1 MSAAGVGGG
10 VPAADRRRWIFGPA
24 MFDERSFELRVNGQ
38 EVELERKALEV
49 LRLLLHRAGEVVTKD
64 DLLQGVWPGRILSES
79 VLAGCVSRVRDALGD
94 ETQALIRTVHGY
106 GYRLVAPVRIE
117 ARGAAGQPR
126 RALRMLL
133 VEDHE
138 LFRAGIKLL
147 LADLAESV
155 TFAEASNCRDA
166 LALAGQERFDV
177 VLLDF
182 HLPGLQ
188 GREALRA
195 LRAAMKE
202 STIVVLSSEEDP
214 AMIRQIVED
223 GAAGFIPKASSH
235 AVMLAAL
242 ELVLAGGTYLP
253 PNALFGLHGTD
264 RPADGVK
271 DPGLLDNLTQR
282 QFDILRLALQG
293 KSSDVIAREM
303 DLPEATVLEQL
314 AVCYRALGVGN
325 RADAVFAAARA
336 GLKL

>member
-1 MSAAGVGGG
+1 MPAGS
-10 VPAADRRRWIFGPA
+10 PRRWIFGPA
-24 MFDERSFELRVNGQ
+24 LFDERTFELRVNGQ

-64 DLLQGVWPGRILSES
+64 DLLQAVWPSRILSES
-79 VLAGCVSRVRDALGD
+79 VLAKCISRVRDALGD
-94 ETQALIRTVHGY
+94 DTQALIKTVHGY
-106 GYRLVAPVRIE
+106 GYRLATPVRVE
-117 ARGAAGQPR
+117 ARTTTAPPR
-126 RALRMLL
+126 PALRMLL

-155 TFAEASNCRDA
+155 TFAEASNCPEA
-166 LALAGQERFDV
+166 LALAERERFDI

-182 HLPGLQ
+182 HLPGLP
-188 GREALRA
+188 GREVLRTLRSAL
-195 LRAAMKE
+195 KE

-242 ELVLAGGTYLP
+242 QLVLAGGTYLP
-253 PNALFGLHGTD
+253 PNALLGLRGTD
-264 RPADGVK
+264 RPANDAK
-271 DPGLLDNLTQR
+271 DPGLLDDLTQR
-282 QFDILRLALQG
+282 QLDILRLALQG
-293 KSSDVIAREM
+293 KSSAGIARDMGLAET
-303 DLPEATVLEQL
+303 TVLEQL